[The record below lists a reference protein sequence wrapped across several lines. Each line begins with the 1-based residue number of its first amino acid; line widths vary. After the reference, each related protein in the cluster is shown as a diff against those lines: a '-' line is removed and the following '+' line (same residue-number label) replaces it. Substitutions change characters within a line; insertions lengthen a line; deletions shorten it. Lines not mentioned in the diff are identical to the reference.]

1 MMYYLFVCAYLKF
14 IKLFTTLSN
23 KNWTWTEMEIVI
35 KFETQTKS
43 KHNGTEQSNR
53 LGCTL

>member
-43 KHNGTEQSNR
+43 KHFGTEQSNR